1 MKQNL
6 LFNQASALGKRL
18 AMVLTMLLTIGIG
31 TMWGE
36 SIEINTSNSGV
47 DGSYRDYE
55 FDVSSITFGCT
66 QWMKNNNIQAKKST
80 TNSLYNVDA
89 IPGIITSIVVKQTG
103 TARAIKIYGGTSTQ
117 PTTQITSPT
126 TAAEMT
132 FDFTGKDY
140 TYFSLTTPSNACYFD
155 KITINYT
162 PSGGGGSTGDGDN
175 TGGGGDNGECTWEL
189 VTDVSTLKDGD
200 EVVIAAKDY
209 NFAISTTQNNN
220 NRGQAAITKSENT
233 IEEPSTSVQIL
244 TLKTGKVSSSF
255 AFQDNDGTN
264 NGYLCAASSSSNYL
278 RTETTLSN
286 NSSWAIT
293 IADDGTATIVAQ
305 GTNTRNTMQY
315 NQSSSI
321 FSCYAS
327 ASQKA
332 IVIYKEVCTG
342 GSTETLVSVLPK
354 IMNF

>member
-18 AMVLTMLLTIGIG
+18 AMVLTMLLIVGIG
-31 TMWGE
+31 PAWGE
-36 SIEINTSNSGV
+36 SIEINTTSSGV

-103 TARAIKIYGGTSTQ
+103 TARAIKIYGGTSTK

-209 NFAISTTQNNN
+209 NYAISTTQNGN
-220 NRGQAAITKSENT
+220 NRGQASVTKNTSNNT
-233 IEEPSTSVQIL
+233 ITFGDDVQIL
-244 TLKTGKVSSSF
+244 TLEEGNTSGTLAFYTG
-255 AFQDNDGTN
+255 
-264 NGYLCAASSSSNYL
+264 NGYLYAASSGSNYM

-321 FSCYAS
+321 FSCYGS